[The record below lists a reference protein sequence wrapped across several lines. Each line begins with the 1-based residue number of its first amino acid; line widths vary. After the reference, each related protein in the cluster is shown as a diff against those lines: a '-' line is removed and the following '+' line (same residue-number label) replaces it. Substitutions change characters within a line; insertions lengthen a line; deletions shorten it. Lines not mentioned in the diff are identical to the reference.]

1 MYYVFFQ
8 KFYGFGSHLSLQPTL
23 NFSVHSM
30 REQSSLIFFF
40 FLAFSCLVS
49 PSPFIKKAIFP
60 HCIILLPSIVIDLL
74 PCICMGSFLGS
85 LSVPLIYVS
94 VFVTYPYCFDYCSF
108 IIQLEV
114 REHDTSSFALSSQG
128 YFSQSVSFCVSKQ
141 MLKLFVLVL

>member
-8 KFYGFGSHLSLQPTL
+8 KFYGFRSHSSLQPIL

-30 REQSSLIFFF
+30 REQSSLIFF

-49 PSPFIKKAIFP
+49 PSPFIKKASFP

-74 PCICMGSFLGS
+74 PYICMGSFLGS
-85 LSVPLIYVS
+85 LSVPLLYVS
-94 VFVTYPYCFDYCSF
+94 IFVPYPYCFDYCSF
-108 IIQLEV
+108 IIQLEI
-114 REHDTSSFALSSQG
+114 REHDISSFALSSQG